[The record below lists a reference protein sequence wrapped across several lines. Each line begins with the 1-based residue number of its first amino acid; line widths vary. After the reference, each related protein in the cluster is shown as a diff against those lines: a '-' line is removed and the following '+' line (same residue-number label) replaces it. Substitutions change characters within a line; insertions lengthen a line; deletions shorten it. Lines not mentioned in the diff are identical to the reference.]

1 MKRSSTQEVLVG
13 LVVLGCLAG
22 MISLIALSV
31 GGPGFLSN
39 RRTIDVIFKDGQG
52 VRVGSA
58 VQIAGLTSGRVEGV
72 DLVDIDGSLRARVRL
87 TIPESLAI
95 KLKQDV
101 KIAIKSSL
109 TGQTMVNI
117 INSGASHMELVAGQV
132 VVGTETSFFDPIM
145 EQVGLGP
152 GERNNIS
159 HMIGEVRKNVDL
171 LMPKVQATVTA
182 LEETTTGLKQTSAA
196 IRPNVE
202 TTIAQLQQTVNKLQ
216 GVLPQVDTSL
226 KKVDHMVT
234 TADTLLT
241 AAGPDVREAVA
252 GARGLMLNADQLMAE
267 QRPNIARTVTNLEN
281 TRIRADRVLYQA
293 ELLSGQGVDMV
304 NKSKAN
310 IERTVSNVRDATDW
324 GDKLVQK
331 IYSNP
336 FYLSPFYKPTAQ
348 DIQAHAYFD
357 SAQAVIVGAKE
368 LHDTVKTLETLRAAA
383 RTQEEAQ
390 AIDQLYA
397 KASGMSEKLNQ
408 TMSKMADGLQP
419 AAMNPNQGRQGLRR

>member
-1 MKRSSTQEVLVG
+1 
-13 LVVLGCLAG
+13 
-22 MISLIALSV
+22 
-31 GGPGFLSN
+31 
-39 RRTIDVIFKDGQG
+39 
-52 VRVGSA
+52 
-58 VQIAGLTSGRVEGV
+58 
-72 DLVDIDGSLRARVRL
+72 
-87 TIPESLAI
+87 
-95 KLKQDV
+95 
-101 KIAIKSSL
+101 
-109 TGQTMVNI
+109 
-117 INSGASHMELVAGQV
+117 
-132 VVGTETSFFDPIM
+132 
-145 EQVGLGP
+145 
-152 GERNNIS
+152 
-159 HMIGEVRKNVDL
+159 
-171 LMPKVQATVTA
+171 
-182 LEETTTGLKQTSAA
+182 
-196 IRPNVE
+196 
-202 TTIAQLQQTVNKLQ
+202 
-216 GVLPQVDTSL
+216 
-226 KKVDHMVT
+226 
-234 TADTLLT
+234 
-241 AAGPDVREAVA
+241 
-252 GARGLMLNADQLMAE
+252 MAE

>member
-1 MKRSSTQEVLVG
+1 
-13 LVVLGCLAG
+13 

-182 LEETTTGLKQTSAA
+182 LEETTNGLKQTSAA

>member
-1 MKRSSTQEVLVG
+1 MKRSSTQEILVG
-13 LVVLGCLAG
+13 LVVLACLGG
-22 MISLIALSV
+22 MVSLVALAV
-31 GGPGFLSN
+31 GGPGFLAN

-72 DLVDIDGSLRARVRL
+72 DLVEIDGHLRARVRM
-87 TIPESLAI
+87 TIPESLAG

-101 KIAIKSSL
+101 KIAIKASL

-117 INSGASHMELVAGQV
+117 ISSGSSAMELVPGQV

-145 EQVGLGP
+145 EQIGLGP
-152 GERNNIS
+152 GERHNIS
-159 HMIGEVRKNVDL
+159 HMIAEVRKSLDAL
-171 LMPKVQATVTA
+171 LPRVEASVA
-182 LEETTTGLKQTSAA
+182 SLEETAGTLKDTTATV
-196 IRPNVE
+196 RPNVE
-202 TTIAQLQQTVNKLQ
+202 RTVAQLEQSVTKIQEVFPK
-216 GVLPQVDTSL
+216 VDASL
-226 KKVDHMVT
+226 AKVDHFVS
-234 TADTLLT
+234 TADTLLSES
-241 AAGPDVREAVA
+241 GPDVREAVA
-252 GARGLMLNADQLMAE
+252 GARGLLINADQLLAE
-267 QRPNIARTVTNLEN
+267 QRPNIAKTVSNLDN

-293 ELLSGQGVDMV
+293 EILTSQGVDVM

-310 IERTVSNVRDATDW
+310 IERTAANVRDATDW

-368 LHDTVKTLETLRAAA
+368 LHDTVKTLETMRAAA
-383 RTQEEAQ
+383 RTQEEAA

-397 KASGMSEKLNQ
+397 KAAGMSEKLNQ
-408 TMSKMADGLQP
+408 TMSRMADGLQP
-419 AAMNPNQGRQGLRR
+419 ASMPPQQGRGLRR

>member
-1 MKRSSTQEVLVG
+1 MKRSSTQEILVG
-13 LVVLGCLAG
+13 IVVLACLAG
-22 MISLIALSV
+22 MISLVALAA
-31 GGPGFLSN
+31 GGPGFLAN

-72 DLVDIDGSLRARVRL
+72 DLVDIDGTLKARVRM
-87 TIPESLAI
+87 TIPESLAS

-101 KIAIKSSL
+101 KIAIKSTL
-109 TGQTMVNI
+109 TGQTMLNI
-117 INSGASHMELVAGQV
+117 ISSGNSKMELVAGQV
-132 VVGTETSFFDPIM
+132 VVGTETSLFDPIL

-159 HMIGEVRKNVDL
+159 HMIAEVRKTMDQL
-171 LMPKVQATVTA
+171 LPKVQATVAT
-182 LEETTTGLKQTSAA
+182 LEETTQGLKATSESV
-196 IRPNVE
+196 RPGVE
-202 TTIAQLQQTVNKLQ
+202 ATVAQVNETITKLQ
-216 GVLPQVDTSL
+216 TIIPQVDASL
-226 KKVDHMVT
+226 KKVDHFVG
-234 TADTLLT
+234 TADSLLT
-241 AAGPDVREAVA
+241 EAGPDVREAVA
-252 GARGLMLNADQLMAE
+252 GARGIMLNADQLLAE
-267 QRPNIARTVTNLEN
+267 QRPNIAKTITNLES
-281 TRIRADRVLYQA
+281 TRIRADRVLYNT
-293 ELLSGQGVDMV
+293 EVLTSQGIDVV

-310 IERTVSNVRDATDW
+310 IERTASNVKDATEW

-336 FYLSPFYKPTAQ
+336 FYLSPFYKPTAA
-348 DIQAHAYFD
+348 DVQAHAYFD

-368 LHDTVKTLETLRAAA
+368 LHDTVKTLETMRAAA

-397 KASGMSEKLNQ
+397 RAAGMSEKLNQ

-419 AAMNPNQGRQGLRR
+419 ASMAPQGRQGLRR

>member
-1 MKRSSTQEVLVG
+1 
-13 LVVLGCLAG
+13 
-22 MISLIALSV
+22 
-31 GGPGFLSN
+31 
-39 RRTIDVIFKDGQG
+39 
-52 VRVGSA
+52 
-58 VQIAGLTSGRVEGV
+58 
-72 DLVDIDGSLRARVRL
+72 
-87 TIPESLAI
+87 
-95 KLKQDV
+95 
-101 KIAIKSSL
+101 
-109 TGQTMVNI
+109 MVNI

-182 LEETTTGLKQTSAA
+182 LEETTNGLKQTSAA

-368 LHDTVKTLETLRAAA
+368 LHDTVKTLETLRSAA

>member
-1 MKRSSTQEVLVG
+1 MRRSSTQEVLVG
-13 LVVLGCLAG
+13 VVVLACLAG
-22 MISLIALSV
+22 MVSLVALAV
-31 GGPGFLSN
+31 GGPGFLAN

-72 DLVDIDGSLRARVRL
+72 DLVDIEGVLKARVRM
-87 TIPESLAI
+87 TIPESLAS

-101 KIAIKSSL
+101 KIAIKSTL

-117 INSGASHMELVAGQV
+117 INSGVSHMELVPGQL

-159 HMIGEVRKNVDL
+159 HMIAEARRNVDL
-171 LMPKVQATVTA
+171 LMPRIQATVAA
-182 LEETTTGLKQTSAA
+182 LEETTNGLKQTSTNM
-196 IRPNVE
+196 RPNVE
-202 TTIAQLQQTVNKLQ
+202 ATVAQLQQTVAKLQ
-216 GVLPQVDTSL
+216 GVLPQVDASL

-241 AAGPDVREAVA
+241 EAGPDVREAVA

-293 ELLSGQGVDMV
+293 EMLTGQGVDVM

-310 IERTVSNVRDATDW
+310 IERTAANVRDATEW

-348 DIQAHAYFD
+348 DVQAHAYFD

-368 LHDTVKTLETLRAAA
+368 LHDTVKTLETLRASA

-390 AIDQLYA
+390 AVDQLYA
-397 KASGMSEKLNQ
+397 KAAGMSEKLNQ
-408 TMSKMADGLQP
+408 TMSRMADGLQP
-419 AAMNPNQGRQGLRR
+419 ASMSPAQGRQGLRR